1 MEMRKFVI
9 EVHTDGSITG
19 VEYIPPEDQ
28 SVSNYQ
34 VGCIDTITRVENI
47 LRHELAIARCNASL
61 SEYGPGWKAAWSI
74 KADTYEFALEKI
86 RQTILK

>member
-9 EVHTDGSITG
+9 EVHTDGTITG

-34 VGCIDTITRVENI
+34 AGCKDTRTRVENI
-47 LRHELAIARCNASL
+47 LKHELARAQCNASS
-61 SEYGPGWKAAWSI
+61 SEYGPVWQATWSI

>member
-1 MEMRKFVI
+1 MEMRKYIVEI
-9 EVHTDGSITG
+9 HPDGTVSG

-34 VGCIDTITRVENI
+34 AGCKDTRTRVENI
-47 LRHELAIARCNASL
+47 LRHELARARRNASL

-74 KADTYEFALEKI
+74 KANTYEFALEKI